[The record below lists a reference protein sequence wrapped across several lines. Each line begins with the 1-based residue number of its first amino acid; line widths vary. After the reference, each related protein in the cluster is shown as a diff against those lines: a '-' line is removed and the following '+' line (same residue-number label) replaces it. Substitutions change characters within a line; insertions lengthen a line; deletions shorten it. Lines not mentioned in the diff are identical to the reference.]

1 MRIFVGLWISIFIFL
16 SCGNKKEI
24 KQTSE
29 IDNNGFLKLNLDS
42 LINTNQIDSML
53 IDVNNENVNYDSIA
67 NKYKEAINKLYSI
80 NEYELSKSTIDTIY
94 SNNIKRYLDLDKKDY
109 EKNIRNKVQLL
120 SSLYGKNYR
129 DNKTSSRSKYYNYY
143 LYKNKLIEMG
153 VFTKIL
159 RKNIT
164 RWREIGADS
173 SIDMIPIDSLSIL
186 SKEGKYPY
194 K

>member
-129 DNKTSSRSKYYNYY
+129 DNKTFSRSKYYNYY

-173 SIDMIPIDSLSIL
+173 SINMIPIDSLSIL